1 MSVAKAFRHSRA
13 VWSLSGNPASF
24 DQSHWIPAS
33 AGTTSKDTESLGS
46 NA

>member
-1 MSVAKAFRHSRA
+1 MSAAKAFRQSRER
-13 VWSLSGNPASF
+13 GNPASF
-24 DQSHWIPAS
+24 DKSHWVPAS